1 MKTYDFAKAQKFIE
15 DNISSINRASLGM
28 DEDWFWT
35 AETIFENGSFTKNL
49 KSSKVDIGGINA
61 STWATPTLEIEYKDG
76 SIKKYNCYIG
86 ESDGPRCPEF
96 MYGCISGR
104 IAAERSAEERLDIE

>member
-1 MKTYDFAKAQKFIE
+1 MKSYDFAKAKKFIE

-49 KSSKVDIGGINA
+49 KGK
-61 STWATPTLEIEYKDG
+61 
-76 SIKKYNCYIG
+76 IKGFCFRKGDLI
-86 ESDGPRCPEF
+86 
-96 MYGCISGR
+96 
-104 IAAERSAEERLDIE
+104 